1 MNDLPNRLL
10 RLRFSFLIITT
21 FIVMLQTL
29 PIQTGFNQIFI
40 PDILLVMTFSWVMQR
55 PDIIGPIL
63 LTIALLFS
71 DFILQRPPGLWTLI
85 VLFSGMFLR
94 MRSIRFKE
102 EFFIYEWATVS
113 VVIVFCYILQNVS
126 MRFAFLAPYDFK
138 LISIQALTAV
148 LFYPICTWLF
158 RPMLKARGVYNA
170 QKKADRV
177 AE

>member
-1 MNDLPNRLL
+1 M
-10 RLRFSFLIITT
+10 
-21 FIVMLQTL
+21 VMLQTL
-29 PIQTGFNQIFI
+29 PIQTGFNHIFI

-63 LTIALLFS
+63 LTIAFLFA
-71 DFILQRPPGLWTLI
+71 DFMLQRPPGLWTLI
-85 VLFSGMFLR
+85 VLFGGMFLR
-94 MRSIRFKE
+94 MRSFRFKE

-138 LISIQALTAV
+138 LISIQASTSV

-158 RPMLKARGVYNA
+158 RPMLKARGVYNS
-170 QKKADRV
+170 QKQADRI

>member
-1 MNDLPNRLL
+1 M
-10 RLRFSFLIITT
+10 
-21 FIVMLQTL
+21 VMLQTL
-29 PIQTGFNQIFI
+29 PIQTGFNHIFI

-55 PDIIGPIL
+55 PDLIGPIL

-85 VLFSGMFLR
+85 VLFGGMFLR

-102 EFFIYEWATVS
+102 EFFIYQWATVS

-138 LISIQALTAV
+138 LISIQALTAI

-158 RPMLKARGVYNA
+158 RPMLKVRGVYNS
-170 QKKADRV
+170 QKQADRV

>member
-1 MNDLPNRLL
+1 M
-10 RLRFSFLIITT
+10 ITT
-21 FIVMLQTL
+21 FLVMLQTL
-29 PIQTGFNQIFI
+29 PIQTGFNHIFI

-55 PDIIGPIL
+55 PDLIGPIL

-85 VLFSGMFLR
+85 VLFGGMFLR

-102 EFFIYEWATVS
+102 EFFIYQWATVS

-138 LISIQALTAV
+138 LISIQALTAI

-158 RPMLKARGVYNA
+158 RPMLKVRGVYNS
-170 QKKADRV
+170 QKQADRV